1 VSPVDRGLAALLR
14 EWTRDGLFVLL
25 TILVLMTGR
34 GVLMASL
41 WSYAG
46 PQADARGVVTA
57 LVRGFPFDCRTAMI
71 AWLPSIVFSLTTL
84 GWAWPTARR
93 RLRVGWGTLLLSV
106 IVLLT
111 IIDRFYFVEY
121 ANQFDHFV
129 VGFVYDDT
137 TAILRTIWR
146 EQPVIL
152 AGLGLAVAAIG
163 CAWLLSRLARWS
175 PGWWVGL
182 HPVRSILLTLGAL
195 ALIVCGARGSI
206 SRLPA
211 QSKNVAVTRDEKL
224 LNKLVLNPL
233 AALQGAIADFRQYG
247 ATGSGVQAHDVEAAA
262 ARLAGVTLAP
272 DLDAYFVR
280 RARGAVAP
288 PKHIVVLII
297 ESLSAWP
304 LAERYAAL
312 NLLPNTH
319 RLAAQGLSCP
329 RFLSEG
335 SGTIY
340 SVGPLLSGL
349 PDAGQMQSYQRLARK
364 PFPTSL
370 APIFRDLG
378 YRTRFFYAGYL
389 SWQHLGDFV
398 TGQGFDEIQGGGVIS
413 DWTAGNEWGV
423 DDAQLLGHV
432 AKQQVGTAPT
442 LDVVLTT
449 SNHPPYSVDVTAAG
463 FPLRTLP
470 PALAALADDT
480 ADLHILGH
488 LWYSDR
494 VVGEFITKVA
504 AAQPD
509 TLFVI
514 TGDHYGRR
522 FLNRHPD
529 PWERSAV
536 PGILVGPAVAGR
548 TMAATAG
555 SHLDLIPTLIE
566 LCAPAGFTYHALGR
580 DLLTTPLATAATRV
594 GAVSAHGAVEWNN
607 LGDAQGFDAEV
618 IIRLRQEVADRSAV
632 GWWRLMRGPAL
643 KP

>member
-1 VSPVDRGLAALLR
+1 MSPADRGLPALLR

-34 GVLMASL
+34 GLLMATL
-41 WSYAG
+41 WPYAG
-46 PQADARGVVTA
+46 PQADASGVITA
-57 LVRGFPFDCRTAMI
+57 LIRGFPFDCRTAMI
-71 AWLPSIVFSLTTL
+71 AWLPSLVFSLTAV

-93 RLRVGWGTLLLSV
+93 RLRVVWGTLLLSV

-111 IIDRFYFVEY
+111 VIDRFYFIEY

-129 VGFVYDDT
+129 IGFVYDDT

-152 AGLGLAVAAIG
+152 AVLGLAVAATG
-163 CAWLLSRLARWS
+163 CAWLLTRLARWS
-175 PGWWVGL
+175 PGWWASL
-182 HPVRSILLTLGAL
+182 RPARSIPLTLVAL
-195 ALIVCGARGSI
+195 AVIVCGARGSI

-211 QSKNVAVTRDEKL
+211 QSKNVAVTPDEKL
-224 LNKLVLNPL
+224 LNKLVLNPV
-233 AALQGAIADFRQYG
+233 AALQVAIADFRQYG

-262 ARLAGVTLAP
+262 ARLSGVTLAP
-272 DLDAYFVR
+272 NLDAYFVR
-280 RARGAVAP
+280 RAHGAASP
-288 PKHIVVLII
+288 PKHIVILIM
-297 ESLSAWP
+297 ESLSTWP

-312 NLLPNTH
+312 DLLPNTR

-370 APIFRDLG
+370 APIFRELG
-378 YRTRFFYAGYL
+378 YHTRFFYSGFL
-389 SWQHLGDFV
+389 SWQHLGNFV
-398 TGQGFDEIQGGGVIS
+398 TGQGFAEIQGGGVIS

-423 DDAQLLGHV
+423 DDAHLLDHV
-432 AKQQVGTAPT
+432 AKHQVGTAPT

-449 SNHPPYSVDVTAAG
+449 SNHPPYSVDVTAAV

-480 ADLHILGH
+480 ADLRILGH

-494 VVGEFITKVA
+494 VVGDFVARVA
-504 AAQPD
+504 AARPD

-522 FLNRHPD
+522 FINRHPD

-536 PGILVGPAVAGR
+536 PGIFVGPAVAGR
-548 TMAATAG
+548 TMAATTG
-555 SHLDLIPTLIE
+555 SHLDLLPTLIE
-566 LCAPAGFTYHALGR
+566 LCAPAGFTYHAIGR
-580 DLLTTPLATAATRV
+580 DLLSTPQTTTATRV
-594 GAVSAHGAVEWNN
+594 GALGLEAAVEWNN
-607 LGDAQGFDAEV
+607 TGDANGFTAEDLV
-618 IIRLRQEVADRSAV
+618 RLRQEVADRTAV
-632 GWWRLMRGPAL
+632 GWWRLMRGPSL